1 MSMVQFDELAG
12 LRAFTRPLSVSD
24 VESCVE
30 VESVF
35 PPQERC
41 SKEKFVY
48 RLTVCPEIC
57 LGLFVETPEDEG
69 TPTLIG
75 HVIANRVSHGIT
87 DGSMELP
94 QNWSGGKDVVMVDGQ
109 VIGNDPNGRK
119 IGVHSLAIRSEY
131 QGKGIGRALMK
142 EYIHFLRGSNESAD
156 SVVLITY
163 DRLVRFYE
171 SVGFR
176 NLGTSSCTFGGLVWN
191 ALVSFPQSSQ
201 GIITLILT
209 RFRN

>member
-1 MSMVQFDELAG
+1 MISMVQFDGLAG

-57 LGLFVETPEDEG
+57 LGLFVEKPENEG
-69 TPTLIG
+69 KPTLVG
-75 HVIANRVSHGIT
+75 HVIATQVSDGIT
-87 DGSMELP
+87 DGSMGLP
-94 QNWSGGKDVVMVDGQ
+94 RNWSGEKGVGMVDGQ

-142 EYIHFLRGSNESAD
+142 EYIQFLQDSNESAE

-171 SVGFR
+171 SVGFKNVGR
-176 NLGTSSCTFGGLVWN
+176 SPCTFGGLVWN
-191 ALVSFPQSSQ
+191 ALELS
-201 GIITLILT
+201 L
-209 RFRN
+209 